1 MANDTHGF
9 VCRSFIIPHGIK
21 PAPHRSLE
29 VEPEEIAV
37 GREGVEGGGTLES
50 LNMVD
55 PWWGAGMKKNS

>member
-1 MANDTHGF
+1 MPFLHHPSWNQT
-9 VCRSFIIPHGIK
+9 CP
-21 PAPHRSLE
+21 PPSLE